1 MNKKKIVNTILIF
14 FISYLILGITFY
26 IRNNFSDEY
35 FEQIIFSLYTLKG
48 TSMNVIGTGFLKSM
62 RLLIILSLITII
74 IYFIVKKINKNLITK
89 YIIKIRMIVLIFSI
103 IISLNNIGLFSYLKN
118 YTMNSKLIENEY
130 VDPKNVEITFPEKKQ
145 NLIYIYVESLENS
158 GMSMENGG
166 FEDKSVIKNLEGI
179 ALNNQNFSNSN
190 KLGGAK
196 FNQGNSWTAASIIGQ
211 TSGIPLKVGLTN
223 NLTSNNKFLSGTYTL
238 GEILEK
244 NGYKN
249 YFIMGSDASF
259 GARSSYLKDHGNYTI
274 YDYKWARENNK
285 IPKDYQVWWGYED
298 SKLFKFAKEEL
309 VNISRSDEPFNFSML
324 TADTHFP
331 DGYIDSSCK
340 NTFSKHYLNSYA
352 CEDKMLSEFIKWIE
366 KQDFYKNTTIIITGD
381 HLTMQKNVY
390 KTNDK
395 KKRSVY
401 NTIINSRRKI
411 KNNKNRSFTVM
422 DMYPTT
428 LSAIGA
434 NIKGDRLGLGTN
446 LYSGKKTLSEN
457 YGINNL
463 DRELKKQSKF
473 YRKNILKED

>member
-158 GMSMENGG
+158 GMSKKNGG
-166 FEDKSVIKNLEGI
+166 FEDKSIIKNLEGI
-179 ALNNQNFSNSN
+179 ALNNQNFSNSK

-223 NLTSNNKFLSGTYTL
+223 NLTSNNKFLRGTYSL

-249 YFIMGSDASF
+249 YFIMGSDADF

-274 YDYKWARENNK
+274 YDYNWAKKNNK
-285 IPKDYQVWWGYED
+285 IPEYYQVWWGYED
-298 SKLFKFAKEEL
+298 SKLFEFSKEKL
-309 VNISRSDEPFNFSML
+309 LDVSKKDEPFNFSIL

-331 DGYIDSSCK
+331 DGYVDSSCK
-340 NTFSKHYLNSYA
+340 KAFSKHYLNSYA
-352 CEDKMLSEFIKWIE
+352 CEDQMLGKFIKWIK

-395 KKRSVY
+395 AKRSVY
-401 NTIINSRRKI
+401 NTIINSRKKI

-434 NIKGDRLGLGTN
+434 NITGDKLGLGTN
-446 LYSGKKTLSEN
+446 LYSGKKTLSEK
-457 YGINNL
+457 YGEETF
-463 DRELKKQSKF
+463 DKELKKQSKF

>member
-158 GMSMENGG
+158 GMSKKNGG
-166 FEDKSVIKNLEGI
+166 FEDKSIIKNLEGI
-179 ALNNQNFSNSN
+179 ALNNQSFSNSK

-223 NLTSNNKFLSGTYTL
+223 NLTSNNKFLRGTYSL

-249 YFIMGSDASF
+249 YFIMGSDADF

-274 YDYKWARENNK
+274 YD
-285 IPKDYQVWWGYED
+285 
-298 SKLFKFAKEEL
+298 
-309 VNISRSDEPFNFSML
+309 FNFSIL

-331 DGYIDSSCK
+331 DGYVDSSCK
-340 NTFSKHYLNSYA
+340 KAFSKHYLNSYA
-352 CEDKMLSEFIKWIE
+352 CEDQMLGKFIKWIK

-395 KKRSVY
+395 AKRSVY
-401 NTIINSRRKI
+401 NTIINSRKKI

-434 NIKGDRLGLGTN
+434 NITGDKLGLGTN
-446 LYSGKKTLSEN
+446 LYSGKKTLSEK
-457 YGINNL
+457 YGEETF
-463 DRELKKQSKF
+463 DKELKKQSKF

>member
-158 GMSMENGG
+158 GMSKKNGG
-166 FEDKSVIKNLEGI
+166 FEDKSIIKNLESV
-179 ALNNQNFSNSN
+179 ALNNQNFSNSK

-211 TSGIPLKVGLTN
+211 TSGVPLKVGLTN
-223 NLTSNNKFLSGTYTL
+223 NLTSNNKFLSGTYAL

-249 YFIMGSDASF
+249 YFIMGSDADF

-274 YDYKWARENNK
+274 YDYKWAKENNK

-298 SKLFKFAKEEL
+298 SKLFEFSKEKL
-309 VNISRSDEPFNFSML
+309 LDVSKKDEPFNFSIL

-331 DGYIDSSCK
+331 DGYVDSSCK
-340 NTFSKHYLNSYA
+340 KAFSKHYLNSYA
-352 CEDKMLSEFIKWIE
+352 CEDQMLGKFIKWIE

-395 KKRSVY
+395 NKRSVY
-401 NTIINSRRKI
+401 NTIINSRKKI

-434 NIKGDRLGLGTN
+434 NITGDKLGLGTN
-446 LYSGKKTLSEN
+446 LYSGKKTLSEK
-457 YGINNL
+457 YGEETF
-463 DRELKKQSKF
+463 DKELKKQSKF